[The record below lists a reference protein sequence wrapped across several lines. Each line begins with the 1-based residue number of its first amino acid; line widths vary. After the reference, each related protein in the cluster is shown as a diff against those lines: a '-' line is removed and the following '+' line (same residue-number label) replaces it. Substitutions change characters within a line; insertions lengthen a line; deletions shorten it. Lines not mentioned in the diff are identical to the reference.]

1 MLGVDIVKVSRIKKV
16 YEKFNEKFLFKI
28 FNDEE
33 ILYIKGKNYNIETI
47 SGLYAAKEAVSKSM
61 KTGISKLS
69 FKDIKIYHKNNA
81 PYAIVFDN
89 VFDLSISHER
99 EYAIAVSNFREKL
112 NDSEFKFLNKRNK
125 NAHKG
130 DFGKV
135 AIIAGKKG
143 MTGSAY
149 LSSNAAM
156 RTGSGL
162 VYNIVP
168 EDIMDIMSIKYIE
181 VIAKSFDD
189 LSNMNDF
196 LEKMDSIAIG
206 PGMGLSSNEEKILD
220 SVLKINKNIVIDAD
234 GITNLSKNMK
244 LLEKRKPYT
253 TILTPHNSEFSRL
266 YGYSIDEIQI
276 NRIKL
281 AKSFALKYKCVLL
294 LKGNNTVVTDGKR
307 VYINRSGNPGM
318 ATAGSGDV
326 LTGIIASLLGQNID
340 IFNAT
345 CYGSYLHGRA
355 GDLAKEAVGEEAL
368 IASDIIRNIYKA
380 VSECIKD
387 EFETT

>member
-1 MLGVDIVKVSRIKKV
+1 MLGVDIVNINRIKKV
-16 YEKFNEKFLFKI
+16 YDKFGYKFLSKI
-28 FNDEE
+28 FNEEE
-33 ILYIKGKNYNIETI
+33 ILYIKEKNYNMETI

-89 VFDLSISHER
+89 LFDLSISHER
-99 EYAIAVSNFREKL
+99 EYAIAVSNFRKQL
-112 NDSEFKFLNKRNK
+112 GNRDFKFLNKRNK
-125 NAHKG
+125 DTHKG
-130 DFGKV
+130 DYGKV

-149 LSSNAAM
+149 LSSNASLRM
-156 RTGSGL
+156 GSGL

-168 EDIMDIMSIKYIE
+168 SDIMDIMSIKYVEI
-181 VIAKSFDD
+181 IAKTFDS
-189 LSNMNDF
+189 LSDMDKF
-196 LEKMDSIAIG
+196 LEKMDAIAIG
-206 PGMGLSSNEEKILD
+206 PGMGLSSREERILE
-220 SVLKINKNIVIDAD
+220 SVLNIKKNIVIDAD
-234 GITNLSKNMK
+234 AITNLSKNIK

-253 TILTPHNSEFSRL
+253 TILTPHNAEFSRL
-266 YGYSIDEIQI
+266 CGYSIDEIKN
-276 NRIKL
+276 NRIKI
-281 AKSFALKYKCVLL
+281 AKDFALKYKCVLL

-307 VYINRSGNPGM
+307 VYINKSGNPGM

-326 LTGIIASLLGQNID
+326 LTGIITSLLGQD
-340 IFNAT
+340 IEVFYAA

-355 GDLAKEAVGEEAL
+355 GDLAKEVIGEEAL

-380 VSECIKD
+380 VSECVKD